1 MGCSAM
7 TTCGYISWELSSV
20 AAVALT
26 TVSLVILR
34 KLACQS
40 ARLSVCLLL
49 PNPSSLGFCVG
60 TMLTDVCYLIFTI
73 TEDNRLGAVH
83 VRCNL

>member
-1 MGCSAM
+1 M
-7 TTCGYISWELSSV
+7 

-26 TVSLVILR
+26 TLSLVILR
-34 KLACQS
+34 KPPCQS

-49 PNPSSLGFCVG
+49 PNPSSLGFYVG